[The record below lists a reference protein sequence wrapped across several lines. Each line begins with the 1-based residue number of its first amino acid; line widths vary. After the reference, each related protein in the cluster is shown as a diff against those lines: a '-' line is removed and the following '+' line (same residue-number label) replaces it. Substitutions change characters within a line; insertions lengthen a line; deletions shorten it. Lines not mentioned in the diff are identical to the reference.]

1 MLAQRDKIFE
11 ETCDTVFTLNQDDKI
26 RYWCE
31 AREEGQRIERTYQVT
46 IAELKTE
53 NAELK
58 TTNAELKAT
67 NAELKAANAEL
78 CATIDEQN
86 AVIVKQGSAIE
97 QLRADFEAFKKS
109 K

>member
-31 AREEGQRIERTYQVT
+31 SREEGRRIERTYQVT
-46 IAELKTE
+46 IAELKT
-53 NAELK
+53 
-58 TTNAELKAT
+58 
-67 NAELKAANAEL
+67 ANAEL
-78 CATIDEQN
+78 CAANVELKETIAEQGEII
-86 AVIVKQGSAIE
+86 AEQRTTIKKQGSAIE

>member
-31 AREEGQRIERTYQVT
+31 SREEGRRIERTYQVT
-46 IAELKTE
+46 IAELKAE

-58 TTNAELKAT
+58 TTNAELCAA
-67 NAELKAANAEL
+67 NVELKETIAEQGEII
-78 CATIDEQN
+78 AEQRTTIK
-86 AVIVKQGSAIE
+86 KQGSAIE